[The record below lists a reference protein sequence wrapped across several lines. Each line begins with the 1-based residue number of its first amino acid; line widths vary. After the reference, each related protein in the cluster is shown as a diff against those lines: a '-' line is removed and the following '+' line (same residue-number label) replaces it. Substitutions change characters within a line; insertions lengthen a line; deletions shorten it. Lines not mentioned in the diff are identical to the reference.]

1 MQKEK
6 KAIEIS
12 ETLYESLKQSSDD
25 SGFESIDE
33 FVNFVLEQV
42 IRKGVRE
49 ERKLTNEE
57 QKEVDKSLKA
67 LGYISEDDSWWLLVD
82 RLFIYLYPL
91 A

>member
-67 LGYISEDDSWWLLVD
+67 LGYISEDDS
-82 RLFIYLYPL
+82 
-91 A
+91 

>member
-6 KAIEIS
+6 KIIEIS

-67 LGYISEDDSWWLLVD
+67 LGYISENDS
-82 RLFIYLYPL
+82 
-91 A
+91 

>member
-6 KAIEIS
+6 KTIEIS

-67 LGYISEDDSWWLLVD
+67 LGYISENES
-82 RLFIYLYPL
+82 
-91 A
+91 